1 MERLGS
7 YEVLESTSKLFA
19 RASSIYQKQKLAV
32 ILAVLSVILTI
43 VIIVLLALLPK
54 SVTYCPDDTEVVTI
68 ESSSPVTCP
77 EPPTVTC
84 PDPPTV
90 TCPEVPS
97 PSEPICSR
105 IWVNHMGYCVRS
117 LGPDVKYTI
126 EDAKRYCEQ
135 NGATLVKNID
145 EHKKFLEYV
154 WTGVTSY
161 WFEPQSSVFSR
172 YCIIGTQKSI
182 PMYPQVKS
190 VSCDERHSFICIK
203 KGTDKI

>member
-68 ESSSPVTCP
+68 ESSSPVTYP
-77 EPPTVTC
+77 EPSSPVTC
-84 PDPPTV
+84 PEPPTV

-117 LGPDVKYTI
+117 LGPEVKYTM
-126 EDAKRYCEQ
+126 ENARRFCEQ
-135 NGATLVKNID
+135 KDATLVKNID

-161 WFEPQSSVFSR
+161 WIDSR
-172 YCIIGTQKSI
+172 ESGVCLIGTQNHI
-182 PMYPQVKS
+182 PEYPEVRK

-203 KGTDKI
+203 KGTD